1 MHLGIVIHVKFYV
14 AYMNVPTRDLN
25 MGIKEA
31 KVSVGG
37 ELVWDGTVDKGCGN
51 QVFDYSTTIPLPKVK
66 SNEDN
71 SDDKMTPEECR
82 IERETTK
89 IITRNK
95 NQNTQGIVEDSSL
108 TRGSGHS
115 TERKTGAH
123 VQMDFTDQ
131 GLPQERRL
139 NKSNSNN
146 NGEEDGAEGEL
157 QKSIAFEIDLDL
169 FPSKSKQTPVRKA
182 DQAATKSSLKKSVE
196 GKTNKKAAVKD
207 KGVDSRDKAKKGNSK
222 SVSETTPSINLAQD
236 SIDQSLPAGPQE
248 MDSIDFGNQLG
259 LGTSVSASL
268 NPEDPRQTI
277 GCETR
282 VLVRSSSDNLVLPT
296 VDDSIQIFATPRAS
310 LDASRGKTMNGIC
323 RNKTCSLPWSYC
335 IKL

>member
-1 MHLGIVIHVKFYV
+1 
-14 AYMNVPTRDLN
+14 

-31 KVSVGG
+31 KLSVGG
-37 ELVWDGTVDKGCGN
+37 EAVWEGTVDKGCGN
-51 QVFDYSTTIPLPKVK
+51 QVFDYSTTIPLSKVK
-66 SNEDN
+66 SNEGN
-71 SDDKMTPEECR
+71 SDGKMTSEECR

-115 TERKTGAH
+115 TESKTGAH

-146 NGEEDGAEGEL
+146 NGEEDGGEGEL

-169 FPSKSKQTPVRKA
+169 FPSQSKQTPVRKA
-182 DQAATKSSLKKSVE
+182 DQAATKGSLKKSVE
-196 GKTNKKAAVKD
+196 GKTNKKAAVKET
-207 KGVDSRDKAKKGNSK
+207 GVDSRDKAKGSSK
-222 SVSETTPSINLAQD
+222 FVSETTPSINLAQD
-236 SIDQSLPAGPQE
+236 SIEQSLQAGPQE

-259 LGTSVSASL
+259 LGASVSDSL

-310 LDASRGKTMNGIC
+310 LDASRGKNMNGIC
-323 RNKTCSLPWSYC
+323 RNKKCLLPGSYC
-335 IKL
+335 IKLKPERKLKTRAVSIWKKAYWPITI